1 MQGLMAL
8 PLATILADVDLAHA
22 EASKGMMI
30 TESTSAGKNLSAYF
44 AKADNAAAPVVIY
57 YGRVTANTDELAKL
71 QTPFLGHFGMLDKSI
86 NPEMVGAFQ
95 QRLRAVGKQDLLT
108 THWYTAGHAFA
119 NPTGGR
125 YDQDDAALAWA
136 RTHTFLA
143 TYLR

>member
-1 MQGLMAL
+1 
-8 PLATILADVDLAHA
+8 
-22 EASKGMMI
+22 
-30 TESTSAGKNLSAYF
+30 
-44 AKADNAAAPVVIY
+44 
-57 YGRVTANTDELAKL
+57 
-71 QTPFLGHFGMLDKSI
+71 
-86 NPEMVGAFQ
+86 MVGAFQ

-136 RTHTFLA
+136 HTHTFLA